1 MMGAQQSRIST
12 ATRLVRRE
20 ARGAPQHVSADICV
34 LGAGIAGISA
44 ALEAARL
51 RRKVANRLDCTAPAR
66 AGQYRADGLEHIAMI
81 RNQFS
86 ATWSGSSCNKRGKM
100 S

>member
-1 MMGAQQSRIST
+1 MDWYNIGNDGRSQSRIST

-51 RRKVANRLDCTAPAR
+51 RRKVAIVDALPALGGHVR
-66 AGQYRADGLEHIAMI
+66 DNIERMD
-81 RNQFS
+81 
-86 ATWSGSSCNKRGKM
+86 
-100 S
+100 